1 MEQSRANKIT
11 EVLKNVKTLGKNL
24 KLPVASGQS
33 RNLPEQKNAIGVP
46 VQGSGF
52 IIILMYFIAGIL
64 LIGIILLG
72 VDQWITPIFQ
82 RSPGAPGYIPIPG
95 TDLSQ
100 VYWKNL
106 TQVANITVGA
116 VPPSASGQIPLSVT
130 VLQGQTSYS
139 LTMDIFINNEY
150 AQTLPT
156 GQTQRV
162 FFIMAAS
169 ATGNGLQVSLDNTK
183 NTVNITCIDS
193 AGTRQ
198 SLVIDNVPIHTPFR
212 IGLTI
217 SPNVM
222 EGYLNG
228 LLVITK
234 KLTSSPVPPESGHKI
249 FATSNITYTPTSTT
263 ENPTPLPIT
272 LSTGIKV
279 LNVRAFGYRVP
290 SSEMKGRM
298 YDLTNSKVFNPPS
311 VFDSPSMF
319 NLPTSMFNL
328 PSIF

>member
-1 MEQSRANKIT
+1 MEQNRANKIT
-11 EVLKNVKTLGKNL
+11 EVLKNVATLGKNL
-24 KLPVASGQS
+24 KLPGASGQS
-33 RNLPEQKNAIGVP
+33 RGLPEQKNAIGVP

-52 IIILMYFIAGIL
+52 IRILMYFIAGIL

-100 VYWKNL
+100 VYWKDL

-116 VPPSASGQIPLSVT
+116 VAPPAAGQIVPLSVT
-130 VLQGQTSYS
+130 VLQAQTSYS
-139 LTMDIFINNEY
+139 LTMDVFIDNEY
-150 AQTLPT
+150 PQNLPT
-156 GQTQRV
+156 GQTLRV
-162 FFIMAAS
+162 FFTMAAS
-169 ATGNGLQVSLDNTK
+169 PTGNGLQVSLDNST
-183 NTVNITCIDS
+183 NTVNITCFDS
-193 AGTRQ
+193 AGSQQ
-198 SLVIDNVPIHTPFR
+198 SLFIDNVPIHTSFR

-228 LLVITK
+228 LLVKTK
-234 KLTSSPVPPESGHKI
+234 NLSSIPVPPAVGHKI
-249 FATSNITYTPTSTT
+249 FATSNIQYTPTATT
-263 ENPTPLPIT
+263 ANPSPPPIT

-279 LNVRAFGYRVP
+279 LNVRAFGYTVS

-298 YDLTNSKVFNPPS
+298 YDLTDSAIFNPPS
-311 VFDSPSMF
+311 VF
-319 NLPTSMFNL
+319 
-328 PSIF
+328 

>member
-11 EVLKNVKTLGKNL
+11 EVLKNVTTLGKNL
-24 KLPVASGQS
+24 KLPAASGQS

-52 IIILMYFIAGIL
+52 IRILMYFIAGIL

-106 TQVANITVGA
+106 TQVADITVGT
-116 VPPSASGQIPLSVT
+116 VTPTSGQIPLSVT

-139 LTMDIFINNEY
+139 LTMDIFINDEY
-150 AQTLPT
+150 SQTLPREK
-156 GQTQRV
+156 TQRV
-162 FFIMAAS
+162 FFLMAAS
-169 ATGNGLQVSLDNTK
+169 LIDNGLQVSLDNTK

-198 SLVIDNVPIHTPFR
+198 SLVIDNVPIHTSFR

-217 SPNVM
+217 SSNVM

-228 LLVITK
+228 LLVATK
-234 KLTSSPVPPESGHKI
+234 NLASSPVAPSPGHKI
-249 FATSNITYTPTSTT
+249 FATSNIKYTPTATT
-263 ENPTPLPIT
+263 ENPSPLPVT

-279 LNVRAFGYRVP
+279 LNVRAFGYPVS

-298 YDLTNSKVFNPPS
+298 NDLTSNKIFNPPS

-319 NLPTSMFNL
+319 NLPN
-328 PSIF
+328 IF